1 VSAVPT
7 CDSQNALLKE
17 VGILAKLTHPNLV
30 RFCGVCLDPQ
40 LVVMDYCR
48 NGSMFHMLEGARSAI
63 MQGRP
68 NKVRTAHS
76 YVSAYWALFL
86 LEYAAYFLWRLHI
99 PTGTAIMQGRPSK
112 VWTASSAVEAIR

>member
-1 VSAVPT
+1 VPT

-17 VGILAKLTHPNLV
+17 VGILAKLSLHPNLV
-30 RFCGVCLDPQ
+30 RFCGVCLDPP

-68 NKVRTAHS
+68 
-76 YVSAYWALFL
+76 
-86 LEYAAYFLWRLHI
+86 
-99 PTGTAIMQGRPSK
+99 SK
-112 VWTASSAVEAIR
+112 VWAATAVCLQAVQCKLSANSMTNTHTFQISLPVQQPSVTSLML